1 MSEKDFLISTKQTP
15 KPTIFYINIFETA
28 NLSETLQ
35 IIVTLVMNI
44 EH

>member
-15 KPTIFYINIFETA
+15 EPVIFCMNRFETG
-28 NLSETLQ
+28 NLSEALQ

-44 EH
+44 KH